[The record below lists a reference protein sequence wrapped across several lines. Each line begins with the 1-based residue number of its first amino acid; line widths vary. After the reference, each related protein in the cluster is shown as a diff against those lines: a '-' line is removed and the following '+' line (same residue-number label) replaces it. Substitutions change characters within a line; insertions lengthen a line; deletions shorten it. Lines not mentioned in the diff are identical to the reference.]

1 MPSKQR
7 KHILVNL
14 RLIPRLEQ
22 KMRLTKE
29 KFNTVGN
36 RFLEKG
42 LDSEEKDLTPSMV
55 EKVLPGF
62 ETEVLLSL
70 IGECVGIISSR
81 KTDLGIEGQ
90 MAIAAWEKVVSGEKL
105 DIPDY
110 SRIAKALDISLE
122 EVQKAIEVE
131 NTLGM
136 EGLDAG
142 KSGS

>member
-1 MPSKQR
+1 
-7 KHILVNL
+7 
-14 RLIPRLEQ
+14 
-22 KMRLTKE
+22 MRLTKE

-110 SRIAKALDISLE
+110 SRIA
-122 EVQKAIEVE
+122 
-131 NTLGM
+131 
-136 EGLDAG
+136 
-142 KSGS
+142 